1 MTNNNKIKKIQKSK
15 DNQINNNNIK
25 NESKNKYSINEKERK
40 RINVQCI
47 KTIK

>member
-40 RINVQCI
+40 RINV
-47 KTIK
+47 